1 MHHETVD
8 LGAVVIRFFR
18 VSGACTFDASDF
30 DDSAMPLAV
39 LATAKAWGQTDDIT
53 VVTIRRLAQ

>member
-18 VSGACTFDASDF
+18 ANGAWTWAATDF
-30 DDSAMPLAV
+30 DDSAMPLTV
-39 LATAKAWGQTDDIT
+39 LATSKAWGQNDDVT
-53 VVTIRRLAQ
+53 VVTVRRLAQ

>member
-18 VSGACTFDASDF
+18 ASGAWTFDASDF
-30 DDSAMPLAV
+30 DDSAWPSV
-39 LATAKAWGQTDDIT
+39 I
-53 VVTIRRLAQ
+53 VTGSRLLRQLVRRLAQ